1 MRVNARNTAT
11 SNNIEPVLFRAL
23 RHFKP
28 FASVEVPMVANREP
42 IKHIVEGCVH
52 HLRVLCGVVVVRARP

>member
-1 MRVNARNTAT
+1 MHGDAWNMAA
-11 SNNIEPVLFRAL
+11 SNNIEPVLFKAL

-28 FASVEVPMVANREP
+28 FARVEVPVVANCEP

>member
-1 MRVNARNTAT
+1 V
-11 SNNIEPVLFRAL
+11 
-23 RHFKP
+23 
-28 FASVEVPMVANREP
+28 VANHEP